1 MPATKGSNISCSS
14 HRTSRKAASIAA
26 QNATCPRK
34 LTWHLRLRAWHRAGR
49 LLHLSPRAGR
59 GRFASGALAKRSKS
73 GEGALPQAQTRG
85 QAPSPGFLRS
95 AALRLESD
103 LSPHA
108 GRGGASCASELN
120 HSGGGRMTDKIAIAD
135 TDLLLV
141 IDVQND
147 FCPGGKLA
155 VPRGDEVVPLVNRLA
170 EKFSHVVLT
179 QDWHPP
185 GHLSFAS
192 SHAGKKPFETITVTY
207 G

>member
-95 AALRLESD
+95 ASLRLESD

-108 GRGGASCASELN
+108 GRGGASDLAASLREATSSAL
-120 HSGGGRMTDKIAIAD
+120 AP
-135 TDLLLV
+135 
-141 IDVQND
+141 
-147 FCPGGKLA
+147 CPT
-155 VPRGDEVVPLVNRLA
+155 PTPLRPSRNR
-170 EKFSHVVLT
+170 V
-179 QDWHPP
+179 
-185 GHLSFAS
+185 AS
-192 SHAGKKPFETITVTY
+192 RATPAPASRE
-207 G
+207 